1 MSKVDNFW
9 GGAKSMLV
17 MYNFTTLE
25 NFKAFKSNIDQIAS
39 DLNVKDLEVLVLLKD
54 KELVSTVNKFLL
66 YTYFKE
72 KEINFRGKM
81 KNPIIEKMRE
91 REYDVLFCVGEPT
104 QKVLKWLKN
113 IKVKTR
119 IGLNLTNQ
127 LFFDVNLTSSTHSME
142 EMVNFAH
149 HTLKKIS

>member
-1 MSKVDNFW
+1 MGTMDGIW
-9 GGAKSMLV
+9 GGTKSMMV

-25 NFKAFKSNIDQIAS
+25 NFKAFKQNIDQIS
-39 DLNVKDLEVLVLLKD
+39 SELKIKELEVLVLLKD

-66 YTYFKE
+66 YTYFME

-81 KNPIIEKMRE
+81 KNPIIEKMKG

-113 IKVKTR
+113 IKVKRR

-127 LFFDVNLTSSTHSME
+127 LFFDVNLTSSSYSME

-149 HTLKKIS
+149 QTLKKIS